1 MSESASHPPKEPL
14 IHPIERLAAALVVLA
29 TIAASLLASP
39 RFALGVALG
48 GLLSVLNFWALRTV
62 LRGLMR
68 AQHPPKQAGL
78 ALLLMLKFALM
89 GVAIFLLINYAP
101 LDASGLLV
109 GVSIVVLAIL
119 IEGFRIAARG
129 TNSSPAVSPQVGRE
143 QDVEHG

>member
-1 MSESASHPPKEPL
+1 MSVSASNSPKEPL
-14 IHPIERLAAALVVLA
+14 IHPIERLAAALVVVATVVAWLLA
-29 TIAASLLASP
+29 TP
-39 RFALGVALG
+39 RFTLGVALG
-48 GLLSVLNFWALRTV
+48 GLLSVFNFWALRTV

-78 ALLLMLKFALM
+78 ALLLMLKFAVM

-109 GVSIVVLAIL
+109 GVSIVVLSIL

-129 TNSSPAVSPQVGRE
+129 TNAPSAPVGRE
-143 QDVEHG
+143 QDEHG

>member
-1 MSESASHPPKEPL
+1 MSESVSTPKEPL
-14 IHPIERLAAALVVLA
+14 IHPIERLAAALVVVA
-29 TIAASLLASP
+29 TIVASLVASP

-48 GLLSVLNFWALRTV
+48 GLLSVLNFWALRNV

-78 ALLLMLKFALM
+78 ALLLMLKFAVM

-109 GVSIVVLAIL
+109 GVSIVVLSIL
-119 IEGFRIAARG
+119 IAGFRIAARG
-129 TNSSPAVSPQVGRE
+129 SNSPTVSTQVGRE